1 MKYKRKSRIQQ
12 ILEFGLNFNVSDKT
26 DEDDE
31 TGGGG
36 NVRNPEKLLER
47 YNASKADLKQTKSA
61 LKELET
67 RLQEIENQKKTEEEK
82 RLSED
87 RNWQELLERKEKQ
100 FQADLAK
107 AVEQRDNQIKELQTS
122 LQTAQQSAEEVKQ
135 QFEQTQSQLKS
146 FETKQGV
153 MDQIRGELDPSA
165 DLDYFW
171 FRHGKSFSTDPE
183 KGLQYGGKPFTAET
197 FKSDPQMN
205 VFLRKNAPEGSG
217 TNPGHDSG
225 DVGKNNKAPTNSK
238 PRLPM
243 SLLSDH
249 VGLQDWMQSNG
260 IKPAEFNG
268 MMINNKFDLYKDGSG
283 ESGGE

>member
-12 ILEFGLNFNVSDKT
+12 ILDYGLNFNITDKT
-26 DEDDE
+26 DEDEE
-31 TGGGG
+31 TGGGDG
-36 NVRNPEKLLER
+36 VRNPGKLLER
-47 YNASKADLKQTKSA
+47 YNASKNELKQTKSA
-61 LKELET
+61 FKELEN
-67 RLQEIENQKKTEEEK
+67 RLQEIENQKKAEEEK

-87 RNWQELLERKEKQ
+87 RSWQELLERKEKQ

-122 LQTAQQSAEEVKQ
+122 LQTAEKLAEEVKQ
-135 QFEQTQSQLKS
+135 QFEQTQSQLKT

-165 DLDYFW
+165 DLEYFW
-171 FRHGKSFSTDPE
+171 FKHGKSFTNDSE
-183 KGLQYGGKPFTAET
+183 RGLQYGNKPFTADT
-197 FKSDPQMN
+197 FKADPQMSA
-205 VFLRKNAPEGSG
+205 FLRKNAPEGSG

-225 DVGKNNKAPTNSK
+225 DIGKNQKAPTGTK

-249 VGLQDWMQSNG
+249 VGLQDWMQTNG
-260 IKPAEFNG
+260 VKPAEFNG
-268 MMINNKFDLYKDGSG
+268 MMIGNKFDLYKDGPG
-283 ESGGE
+283 EGGE